1 MGFIQN
7 IATTNKRHL
16 QRFSIPFLCDFL
28 SYIFLYFCWPSYYSQ
43 EPTEG
48 SFLEMRAESNQYSQA
63 RHISLSAEAFCA
75 ALLDNNVY
83 FDDLIIEFAGSFRRT
98 YRNDIESVTI
108 EAREPGNDKIT
119 LVLNRDGIYDKLP
132 EGLFHQSLGSSRT
145 AALRDMIGEHRR
157 YKEEEKAAR
166 KFFQPVQQEIFRF
179 AVMAEL
185 EEREIL
191 FSMLTG
197 NVSRTFFEF
206 WDIDDRLPEK
216 SAETLIRLMPLQQRI
231 KSDKTLIAKS
241 LQLCLDKKVDVTEIT
256 VYEQSCADAAF
267 TVGNGNMLGVDTI
280 TGTDFSEP
288 SKKWIFTIHDLTT
301 SEMEQYLDGKPFG
314 RFLARFTEIFLPIE
328 IEAQFEFEPI
338 EQEEQ
343 MQREYI
349 MGYGFYI

>member
-1 MGFIQN
+1 
-7 IATTNKRHL
+7 
-16 QRFSIPFLCDFL
+16 
-28 SYIFLYFCWPSYYSQ
+28 
-43 EPTEG
+43 
-48 SFLEMRAESNQYSQA
+48 
-63 RHISLSAEAFCA
+63 
-75 ALLDNNVY
+75 
-83 FDDLIIEFAGSFRRT
+83 
-98 YRNDIESVTI
+98 
-108 EAREPGNDKIT
+108 
-119 LVLNRDGIYDKLP
+119 
-132 EGLFHQSLGSSRT
+132 
-145 AALRDMIGEHRR
+145 
-157 YKEEEKAAR
+157 
-166 KFFQPVQQEIFRF
+166 
-179 AVMAEL
+179 
-185 EEREIL
+185 
-191 FSMLTG
+191 MLTG